1 VLRLMREVEEG
12 GSRVEGPC
20 EYWRK
25 ALSLVKSRSAL
36 QYIRE

>member
-1 VLRLMREVEEG
+1 MKLRREVKEG
-12 GSRVEGPC
+12 GSQVEGSC

-25 ALSLVKSRSAL
+25 ALSLVKSRSTV